1 MNMDIVKT
9 IILIPLIDA
18 FWLRLISDKFN
29 KQIMAV
35 QYSEMKIR
43 VLPIIGCY
51 VALIFGLYYFV
62 IRTNETR
69 KQKILNAFL
78 LGMVINAVYE
88 TTNYATLDKWAPDIV
103 IMDIIWGGIL
113 LSLTTFLVTFKL

>member
-1 MNMDIVKT
+1 MDIVKT

-18 FWLRLISDKFN
+18 FWLRLISNKFN
-29 KQIMAV
+29 QQIMAV
-35 QYSEMKIR
+35 QYAPINIR
-43 VLPIIGCY
+43 ILPVIGCY

-69 KQKILNAFL
+69 GQKILNAFL

-88 TTNYATLDKWAPDIV
+88 TTNYATLNKWAPDIV
-103 IMDIIWGGIL
+103 IMDIIWGGVL
-113 LSLTTFLVTFKL
+113 LSLTTFLVTLRL